1 MGRVKS
7 KYPKGNFV
15 FKSPKP
21 NAKGERALYLQ
32 YIVNT
37 TPVFITTGIFIKD
50 ADWDSKTQTVKS
62 KNPAAVRLNNQLKLQ
77 REKVDEQIMAYEGHL
92 TADIV
97 RKMLK
102 GEFAQQNDPKKIDF
116 IQYAMDYNQQRY
128 DLQKLSY
135 STYYNGDRY
144 IKKFQRFLAEQTGE
158 GIIYLTD
165 LTIDLIDKYKT
176 FCIKKGN
183 TKEGINKMLTP
194 LIKAAMYATDND
206 LLSAKVSAQIKQSYF
221 DLKERQYRSEVE
233 DTDVRYLTEE
243 QMQQFVD
250 LYSKVKFNRTREIMD
265 MFLFAFHACGM
276 RISDIATL
284 EWSHIDWERQELSK
298 NLVKGKVPHTIPL
311 TAAAMD
317 ILKRWQEKNLNKRF
331 VFNLLYPAF
340 DTSNAAELD
349 KKIKSKNRILQTSLN
364 EIGNKMGLPFNLTM
378 HIARHT
384 FAVMALNRGVTIHM
398 ISRLLG
404 HSSIIT
410 TEKVYAEFLPD
421 TITEEVKTKLS
432 FGYMP
437 SSF

>member
-7 KYPKGNFV
+7 KFPTGNIV
-15 FKSPKP
+15 IKNKKP
-21 NAKGERALYLQ
+21 NKEGKVALYLC
-32 YIVNT
+32 YNINT
-37 TPVFITTGIFIKD
+37 TPVTITTDIFVKPE
-50 ADWDSKTQTVKS
+50 DWDSKTQTVKS
-62 KNPAAVRLNNQLKLQ
+62 KNPAAARLNNQLKLQ
-77 REKVDEQIMAYEGHL
+77 REKVDEQIMAYEGRL

-116 IQYAMDYNQQRY
+116 IQYATDYNQQRY

-176 FCIKKGN
+176 FCIKMGN

-206 LLSAKVSAQIKQSYF
+206 LLSARVSTQIKQSYF

-233 DTDVRYLTEE
+233 DTEVRYLTEE
-243 QMQQFVD
+243 QMLQFVD

-265 MFLFAFHACGM
+265 MFLFSFHACGL
-276 RISDIATL
+276 RVSDIVTL

-311 TAAAMD
+311 TDAALE
-317 ILKRWQEKNLNKRF
+317 ILKQWQEKNLNRRF
-331 VFNLLYPAF
+331 VFNLLDSTF
-340 DTSNAAELD
+340 DTSDAALLD

-364 EIGNKMGLPFNLTM
+364 EVGNKMGLPFHLSM
-378 HIARHT
+378 HVARHT

-404 HSSIIT
+404 HSSILT

-421 TITEEVKTKLS
+421 TITEEVKNKLS

-437 SSF
+437 SF

>member
-7 KYPKGNFV
+7 KFPTGNIV
-15 FKSPKP
+15 IKNKKP
-21 NAKGERALYLQ
+21 NKEGKVALYLC
-32 YIVNT
+32 YNINT
-37 TPVFITTGIFIKD
+37 TPVTITTDIFVKPE
-50 ADWDSKTQTVKS
+50 DWDSKTQTVKS
-62 KNPAAVRLNNQLKLQ
+62 KNPAAARLNNQLKLQ
-77 REKVDEQIMAYEGHL
+77 REKVDEQIMAYEGRL

-116 IQYAMDYNQQRY
+116 IQYATDYNQQRF

-176 FCIKKGN
+176 FCIKMGN

-194 LIKAAMYATDND
+194 LIKAAMYASDNG
-206 LLSAKVSAQIKQSYF
+206 LLSARLSAQIKQSYF
-221 DLKERQYRSEVE
+221 DLKVRQYRSEVE
-233 DTDVRYLTEE
+233 DREVRYLTEE
-243 QMQQFVD
+243 QMLQFVD
-250 LYSKVKFNRTREIMD
+250 LCPKVKFNRTREIMD
-265 MFLFAFHACGM
+265 MFLFSFHACGL
-276 RISDIATL
+276 RVSDIVTL
-284 EWSHIDWERQELSK
+284 EWSHIDWDRQELSK

-311 TAAAMD
+311 TDAALE
-317 ILKRWQEKNLNKRF
+317 ILKQWQEKSLNRRF
-331 VFNLLYPAF
+331 VFNLLDSTF
-340 DTSNAAELD
+340 DTSDAALLD

-364 EIGNKMGLPFNLTM
+364 EVGNKMGLPFHLSM
-378 HIARHT
+378 HVARHT

-404 HSSIIT
+404 HSSILT

-421 TITEEVKTKLS
+421 TITEEVINKLS

-437 SSF
+437 SF

>member
-7 KYPKGNFV
+7 KFPTGNIV
-15 FKSPKP
+15 IKNKKP
-21 NAKGERALYLQ
+21 NKEGKVALYLC
-32 YIVNT
+32 YNINT
-37 TPVFITTGIFIKD
+37 TPVTITTDIFVKPE
-50 ADWDSKTQTVKS
+50 DWDSKTQTVKS
-62 KNPAAVRLNNQLKLQ
+62 KNPAAARLNNQLKLQ
-77 REKVDEQIMAYEGHL
+77 REKVDEQIMAYEGRL

-116 IQYAMDYNQQRY
+116 IQYATDYNQQRY

-176 FCIKKGN
+176 FCIKMGN

-194 LIKAAMYATDND
+194 LIKAAMYASDNG
-206 LLSAKVSAQIKQSYF
+206 LLSARLSAQIKQSYF
-221 DLKERQYRSEVE
+221 DLKVRQYRSEVE
-233 DTDVRYLTEE
+233 DREVRYLTEE
-243 QMQQFVD
+243 QMLQFVD

-265 MFLFAFHACGM
+265 MFLFSFHACGL
-276 RISDIATL
+276 RVSDIVTL

-311 TAAAMD
+311 TDAALE
-317 ILKRWQEKNLNKRF
+317 ILKQWQEKSLNRRF
-331 VFNLLYPAF
+331 VFNLLDSTF
-340 DTSNAAELD
+340 DTSDAALLD

-364 EIGNKMGLPFNLTM
+364 EVGNKMGLPFHLSM
-378 HIARHT
+378 HVARHT

-404 HSSIIT
+404 HSSILT

-421 TITEEVKTKLS
+421 TITEEVKNKLS

-437 SSF
+437 SF

>member
-7 KYPKGNFV
+7 KFPTGNIV
-15 FKSPKP
+15 IKNKKP
-21 NAKGERALYLQ
+21 NKEGKVALYLC
-32 YIVNT
+32 YNINT
-37 TPVFITTGIFIKD
+37 TPVTITTDIFVKPE
-50 ADWDSKTQTVKS
+50 DWDSKTQTVKS
-62 KNPAAVRLNNQLKLQ
+62 KNPAAARLNNQLKLQ
-77 REKVDEQIMAYEGHL
+77 REKVDEQIMAYEGRL

-116 IQYAMDYNQQRY
+116 IQYATDYNQQRF

-176 FCIKKGN
+176 FCIKMGN

-194 LIKAAMYATDND
+194 LIKAAMYASDNG
-206 LLSAKVSAQIKQSYF
+206 LLSARLSAQIKQSYF
-221 DLKERQYRSEVE
+221 DLKVRQYRSEVE
-233 DTDVRYLTEE
+233 DREVRYLTEE
-243 QMQQFVD
+243 QMLQFVD

-265 MFLFAFHACGM
+265 MFLFSFHACGL
-276 RISDIATL
+276 RVSDIVTL

-311 TAAAMD
+311 TDAALE
-317 ILKRWQEKNLNKRF
+317 ILKQWQEKSLNRRF
-331 VFNLLYPAF
+331 VFNLLDSTF
-340 DTSNAAELD
+340 DTSDAALLD

-364 EIGNKMGLPFNLTM
+364 EVGNKMGLPFHLSM
-378 HIARHT
+378 HVARHT

-404 HSSIIT
+404 HSSILT

-421 TITEEVKTKLS
+421 TITEEVINKLS

-437 SSF
+437 SF

>member
-7 KYPKGNFV
+7 KFPTGNIV
-15 FKSPKP
+15 IKNKKP
-21 NAKGERALYLQ
+21 NKEGKVALYLC
-32 YIVNT
+32 YNINT
-37 TPVFITTGIFIKD
+37 TPVTITTDIFVKPE
-50 ADWDSKTQTVKS
+50 DWDSKTQTVKS
-62 KNPAAVRLNNQLKLQ
+62 KNPAAARLNNQLKLQ
-77 REKVDEQIMAYEGHL
+77 REKVDEQIMAYEGRL

-116 IQYAMDYNQQRY
+116 IQYATDYNQQRY

-144 IKKFQRFLAEQTGE
+144 IKKFQRFLSEQTGE

-165 LTIDLIDKYKT
+165 LTIDLIEKYKSY
-176 FCIKKGN
+176 CIKRGN

-194 LIKAAMYATDND
+194 LIKAAMYASDNG
-206 LLSAKVSAQIKQSYF
+206 LLSARLSAQIKQSYF
-221 DLKERQYRSEVE
+221 DLKVRQYRSEVE
-233 DTDVRYLTEE
+233 DREVRYLTGE

-250 LYSKVKFNRTREIMD
+250 LYSKVKFSRTREIMD
-265 MFLFAFHACGM
+265 MFLFSFHACGL
-276 RISDIATL
+276 RVSDIVTL

-311 TAAAMD
+311 TDAALE
-317 ILKRWQEKNLNKRF
+317 ILKQWQEKSLNRRF
-331 VFNLLYPAF
+331 VFNLLDSTF
-340 DTSNAAELD
+340 DTSDAALLD

-364 EIGNKMGLPFNLTM
+364 EVGNKMGLPFHLSM
-378 HIARHT
+378 HVARHT

-404 HSSIIT
+404 HSSILT

-421 TITEEVKTKLS
+421 TITEEVINKLS

-437 SSF
+437 SF

>member
-7 KYPKGNFV
+7 KFPTGNIV
-15 FKSPKP
+15 IKNKKP
-21 NAKGERALYLQ
+21 NKEGKVALYLC
-32 YIVNT
+32 YNINT
-37 TPVFITTGIFIKD
+37 TPVTITTDIFVKPE
-50 ADWDSKTQTVKS
+50 DWDSKTQTVKS
-62 KNPAAVRLNNQLKLQ
+62 KNPAAARLNNQLKLQ
-77 REKVDEQIMAYEGHL
+77 REKVDERIMAYEGRL

-116 IQYAMDYNQQRY
+116 IQYATDYNQQRY

-176 FCIKKGN
+176 FCIKMGN

-194 LIKAAMYATDND
+194 LIKAAMYASDNG
-206 LLSAKVSAQIKQSYF
+206 LLSARLSAQIKQSYF
-221 DLKERQYRSEVE
+221 DLKVRQYRSEVE
-233 DTDVRYLTEE
+233 DREVRYLTEE
-243 QMQQFVD
+243 QMLQFVD

-265 MFLFAFHACGM
+265 MFLFSFHACGL
-276 RISDIATL
+276 RVSDIVTL

-311 TAAAMD
+311 TDAALE
-317 ILKRWQEKNLNKRF
+317 ILKQWQEKNLNRRF
-331 VFNLLYPAF
+331 VFNLLDSTF
-340 DTSNAAELD
+340 DTSDAALLD

-364 EIGNKMGLPFNLTM
+364 EVGNKMGLPFHLSM
-378 HIARHT
+378 HVARHT

-404 HSSIIT
+404 HSSILT

-421 TITEEVKTKLS
+421 TITEEVINKLS

-437 SSF
+437 SF

>member
-7 KYPKGNFV
+7 KFPTGNIV
-15 FKSPKP
+15 IKNKKP
-21 NAKGERALYLQ
+21 NKEGKVALYLC
-32 YIVNT
+32 YNINT
-37 TPVFITTGIFIKD
+37 TPVTITTDIFVKPE
-50 ADWDSKTQTVKS
+50 DWDSKTQTVKS
-62 KNPAAVRLNNQLKLQ
+62 KNPAAARLNNQLKLQ
-77 REKVDEQIMAYEGHL
+77 REKVDEQIMAYEGRL

-116 IQYAMDYNQQRY
+116 IQYATDYNQQRF

-176 FCIKKGN
+176 FCIKMGN

-194 LIKAAMYATDND
+194 LIKAAMYASDNG
-206 LLSAKVSAQIKQSYF
+206 LLSARLSAQIKQSYF
-221 DLKERQYRSEVE
+221 DLKVRQYRSEVE
-233 DTDVRYLTEE
+233 DREVRYLTEE
-243 QMQQFVD
+243 QMLQFVD

-265 MFLFAFHACGM
+265 MFLFSFHACGL
-276 RISDIATL
+276 RVSDIVTL

-311 TAAAMD
+311 TDAALE
-317 ILKRWQEKNLNKRF
+317 ILKQWQEKNLNRRF
-331 VFNLLYPAF
+331 VFNLLDSTF
-340 DTSNAAELD
+340 DTSDAALLD

-364 EIGNKMGLPFNLTM
+364 EVGNKMGLPFHLSM
-378 HIARHT
+378 HVARHT

-404 HSSIIT
+404 HSSILT

-421 TITEEVKTKLS
+421 TITEEVKNKLS

-437 SSF
+437 SF

>member
-7 KYPKGNFV
+7 KFPTGNIV
-15 FKSPKP
+15 IKNKKP
-21 NAKGERALYLQ
+21 NKEGKVALYLC
-32 YIVNT
+32 YNINT
-37 TPVFITTGIFIKD
+37 TPVTITTDIFVKPE
-50 ADWDSKTQTVKS
+50 DWDSKTQTVKS
-62 KNPAAVRLNNQLKLQ
+62 KNPAAARLNNQLKLQ
-77 REKVDEQIMAYEGHL
+77 REKVDEQIMAYEGRL

-116 IQYAMDYNQQRY
+116 IQYATDYNQQRY

-165 LTIDLIDKYKT
+165 LTIDLIEKYKSY
-176 FCIKKGN
+176 CIKRGN

-194 LIKAAMYATDND
+194 LIKAAMYASDNG
-206 LLSAKVSAQIKQSYF
+206 LLSARLSAQIKQSYF
-221 DLKERQYRSEVE
+221 DLKVRQYRSEVE
-233 DTDVRYLTEE
+233 DREVRYLTGE

-250 LYSKVKFNRTREIMD
+250 LYSKVKFSRTREIMD
-265 MFLFAFHACGM
+265 MFLFSFHACGL
-276 RISDIATL
+276 RVSDIVTL

-311 TAAAMD
+311 TDAALE
-317 ILKRWQEKNLNKRF
+317 ILKQWQEKSLNRRF
-331 VFNLLYPAF
+331 VFNLLDSTF
-340 DTSNAAELD
+340 DTSDAALLD

-364 EIGNKMGLPFNLTM
+364 EVGNKMGLPFHLSM
-378 HIARHT
+378 HVARHT

-404 HSSIIT
+404 HSSILT

-421 TITEEVKTKLS
+421 TITEEVKNKLS

-437 SSF
+437 SF